1 MSQKLILKIRG
12 LNTNQ
17 NQLSEVPEG
26 GLQVAKNMVIDKDSI
41 GESRRGLKYLALP
54 PASSLVRTDRLTG
67 YQEKIVARRSN
78 DDTLAYY
85 DNTTGWTSYS
95 GTYVNPDDDLARM
108 RFSQS
113 SGNLYFTSSNGVYVL
128 DNIAGPVYSTGM
140 PQGLDGSG
148 ATTGA
153 SGFMDN
159 NTQVAYRIV
168 WGSKDANNNLYLG
181 APSQRI
187 IVANSSGGARD
198 VSLTF
203 TIPAGITTSDFYQI
217 YRSPLSASST
227 TEPNDEMQIV
237 YENNP
242 SGAQITAKSIT
253 HTDSTPVSLM
263 GAALYTNA
271 SQEGLSE
278 ANYQPPLAYD
288 ICEFKGFMFFGNV
301 QDIENLTINLLSVD
315 GSGLVVDDTITINS
329 VTYTAKATET
339 VASAQFKVTT
349 SGTPAQNI
357 ADTSLS
363 LVKVINQYTSNTSI
377 YAYYES
383 GYGDLPGII
392 RLSKRDLSSSSFTV
406 SVSRAA
412 AWDIG
417 TGESAN
423 DNYINGL
430 MWSKNQ
436 QPEHVPY
443 SHLEFIG
450 SRNYAIRRIIALRD
464 SLFILKDDGVYRL
477 TGSGGAWSLDPLDTS
492 TKIIAPDSAVVVNN
506 QIFCLSDQ
514 GVVAISDV
522 GVEVKSRPIENKI
535 QDLISANY
543 SNLKTLS
550 FGVNYETDRKY
561 ILFTISNSSD
571 TSCTQAFVYNTFT
584 NAWTTWE
591 KNVVHGFVNVA
602 DDKLYLSDS
611 GSENVFQERKD
622 FTFTDYVD
630 QELSGYNIIS
640 HTGPMVYL
648 DTIDNV
654 EIGDIIYQTST
665 IYDVII
671 DIDVLNKKCQTAN
684 KTEFTNTSCTILK
697 AIDCELEFTNQ
708 SDDNAGVMKHFQE
721 IAWLFRDKSFNNGTT
736 SFYTDISG
744 GYSET
749 EIAGSFGADLWGGFT
764 WGSVPWGG
772 IQRPSPIRV
781 FIPREKSRGSLL
793 SIKLKIRNAYAKW
806 SLNGCSMQF
815 EYVSERMTRA

>member
-1 MSQKLILKIRG
+1 M
-12 LNTNQ
+12 N
-17 NQLSEVPEG
+17 
-26 GLQVAKNMVIDKDSI
+26 
-41 GESRRGLKYLALP
+41 
-54 PASSLVRTDRLTG
+54 
-67 YQEKIVARRSN
+67 
-78 DDTLAYY
+78 YY
-85 DNTTGWTSYS
+85 DGTGWTAFS
-95 GTYVNPDDDLARM
+95 GTYENPDDDFARM

-113 SGNLYFTSSNGVYVL
+113 SGNLYFTTSNGVRVL

-148 ATTGA
+148 ATSGA

-168 WGSKDANNNLYLG
+168 WGSKDSNNNLYLG

-227 TEPNDEMQIV
+227 TEPNDEMQLV

-253 HTDSTPVSLM
+253 HTDSTPVTLM

-278 ANYQPPLAYD
+278 ANYQPPLAND

-301 QDIENLTINLLSVD
+301 QDIENLTINLLSVS
-315 GSGLVVDDTITINS
+315 GTGLVVDDTITINS

-392 RLSKRDLSSSSFTV
+392 RLEKRDLSAASFTV

-477 TGSGGAWSLDPLDTS
+477 TGSGGSWSLDPLDTS

-561 ILFTISNSSD
+561 ILFTISSSSD

-591 KNVVHGFVNVA
+591 KSVVHGFVNVA
-602 DDKLYLSDS
+602 DDKLYLASA
-611 GSENVFQERKD
+611 GSENVYQERKD
-622 FTFTDYVD
+622 FTFTDFVD
-630 QELSGYNIIS
+630 EELSGFNIIS
-640 HTGPMVYL
+640 HNGPMVYL
-648 DTIDNV
+648 DTVQGV
-654 EIGDIIYQTST
+654 EIGDIIYQSST
-665 IYDVII
+665 VYDIII
-671 DIDVLNKKCQTAN
+671 DIDVPTKRCETAN
-684 KTEFTNTSCTILK
+684 KTGFANSSCTILK
-697 AIDCELEFTNQ
+697 AIECELEFSNQ
-708 SDDNAGVMKHFQE
+708 PEDNAGVMKHFQE

-815 EYVSERMTRA
+815 EYVSERMTRL

>member
-54 PASSLVRTDRLTG
+54 PSSSIRVDRLTG
-67 YQEKIVARRSN
+67 YQNKIIAHRSN
-78 DDTLAYY
+78 NDSLAYY
-85 DNTTGWTSYS
+85 DSGTGWTSYS
-95 GTYVNPDDDLARM
+95 GTYANPDDDFARM

-113 SGNLYFTSSNGVYVL
+113 SGNLYFTTSDGVYVL
-128 DNIAGPVYSTGM
+128 DNYAGPIYTTGM

-148 ATTGA
+148 ATSGA

-168 WGSKDANNNLYLG
+168 WGSKDSNNNLYLG

-187 IVANSSGGARD
+187 IVANSSGGTRD

-203 TIPAGITTSDFYQI
+203 TIPAGITTSDFYQV
-217 YRSPLSASST
+217 YRSPMSASST
-227 TEPNDEMQIV
+227 TEPNDELQIV

-242 SGAQITAKSIT
+242 SGAEITAKSIT
-253 HTDSTPVSLM
+253 LTDSTPTSLM
-263 GAALYTNA
+263 GASLYTNA

-278 ANYQPPLAYD
+278 ANYQPPLAVD
-288 ICEFKGFMFFGNV
+288 ICEYKGYMFFGGV
-301 QDIENLTINLLSVD
+301 QDIENLTINLL
-315 GSGLVVDDTITINS
+315 GTGGTALVVDDTITINS
-329 VTYTAKATET
+329 IVYTAKATET
-339 VASAQFKVTT
+339 VASAQFKVFTA
-349 SGTPAQNI
+349 GTPAQNI

-363 LVKVINQYTSNTSI
+363 LIKVINQYTSNTAI

-383 GYGDLPGII
+383 GFGDLPGVI
-392 RLSKRDLSSSSFTV
+392 RLAKRILSANSFTV
-406 SVSRAA
+406 TVSRAA

-443 SHLEFIG
+443 SHLEFVG

-464 SLFILKDDGVYRL
+464 SLFILKDDGIFRL
-477 TGSGGAWSLDPLDTS
+477 TGSGGSWSLDPLDTS

-522 GVEVKSRPIENKI
+522 GVEVKSRSIENKI
-535 QDLISANY
+535 QDLISANF
-543 SNLKTLS
+543 SNLKKLS

-561 ILFTISNSSD
+561 ILFTISSSSD
-571 TSCTQAFVYNTFT
+571 TFCTQAFVYNTFT

-591 KNVVHGFVNVA
+591 KNVNHGFVNVA
-602 DDKLYLSDS
+602 DDKLYFADAE
-611 GSENVFQERKD
+611 SENVFQERKD

-630 QELSGYNIIS
+630 QELSGYNITS
-640 HTGPMVYL
+640 HNGPMVYL
-648 DTIDNV
+648 DTVQGV
-654 EIGDIIYQTST
+654 EIGDIIYQSST
-665 IYDVII
+665 VYDIII
-671 DIDVLNKKCQTAN
+671 DIDVPTKRCETAN
-684 KTEFTNTSCTILK
+684 KTGFANSSCTILK
-697 AIDCELEFTNQ
+697 AIECELEFTNQ
-708 SDDNAGVMKHFQE
+708 PEDNAGVMKHFQE
-721 IAWLFRDKSFNNGTT
+721 IAWLFRDKSFNNGLT

-744 GYSET
+744 GYSDT
-749 EIAGSFGADLWGGFT
+749 EISGSFGADLWGGFT
-764 WGSVPWGG
+764 WGGVPWGG

-806 SLNGCSMQF
+806 SLNGCSMQY
-815 EYVSERMTRA
+815 EYVSERMTRL

>member
-1 MSQKLILKIRG
+1 MLKIT
-12 LNTNQ
+12 L
-17 NQLSEVPEG
+17 
-26 GLQVAKNMVIDKDSI
+26 
-41 GESRRGLKYLALP
+41 LP
-54 PASSLVRTDRLTG
+54 F
-67 YQEKIVARRSN
+67 
-78 DDTLAYY
+78 
-85 DNTTGWTSYS
+85 
-95 GTYVNPDDDLARM
+95 DLR
-108 RFSQS
+108 
-113 SGNLYFTSSNGVYVL
+113 
-128 DNIAGPVYSTGM
+128 
-140 PQGLDGSG
+140 
-148 ATTGA
+148 
-153 SGFMDN
+153 
-159 NTQVAYRIV
+159 
-168 WGSKDANNNLYLG
+168 
-181 APSQRI
+181 
-187 IVANSSGGARD
+187 
-198 VSLTF
+198 
-203 TIPAGITTSDFYQI
+203 
-217 YRSPLSASST
+217 
-227 TEPNDEMQIV
+227 
-237 YENNP
+237 
-242 SGAQITAKSIT
+242 
-253 HTDSTPVSLM
+253 
-263 GAALYTNA
+263 
-271 SQEGLSE
+271 
-278 ANYQPPLAYD
+278 
-288 ICEFKGFMFFGNV
+288 
-301 QDIENLTINLLSVD
+301 
-315 GSGLVVDDTITINS
+315 
-329 VTYTAKATET
+329 
-339 VASAQFKVTT
+339 KVTT

-392 RLSKRDLSSSSFTV
+392 RLEKRDLSSSSFTV

-561 ILFTISNSSD
+561 ILFTISSSSD

-591 KNVVHGFVNVA
+591 KSVVHGFVNVA

-630 QELSGYNIIS
+630 QELTGYNIIS

-648 DTIDNV
+648 DTVQGV
-654 EIGDIIYQTST
+654 EIGDIIYQSST
-665 IYDVII
+665 VYDIII
-671 DIDVLNKKCQTAN
+671 DIDVPTKRCETAN
-684 KTEFTNTSCTILK
+684 KTGFANSSCTILK
-697 AIDCELEFTNQ
+697 AIECELEFTNQ
-708 SDDNAGVMKHFQE
+708 PEDNAGVMKHFQE

-744 GYSET
+744 GYSDT